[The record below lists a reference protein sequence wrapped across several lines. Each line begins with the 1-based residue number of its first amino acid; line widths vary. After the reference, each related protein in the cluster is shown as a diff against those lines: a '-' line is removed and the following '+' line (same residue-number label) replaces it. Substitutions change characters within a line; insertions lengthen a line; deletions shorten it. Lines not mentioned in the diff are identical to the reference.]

1 MAKFEEL
8 IESRKAWI
16 EQVLRPWCVSA
27 TRVELLKAEQEWTDI
42 AGRAGV
48 EFTLWPWVWSRFPI
62 LYVEGMSGINETH
75 KVQVTLESGHA
86 VSGFPDSRESQRGQL
101 VLLGDDGHVGPYSI
115 DSIVAIEQVDS

>member
-16 EQVLRPWCVSA
+16 EEVLRPWCVA
-27 TRVELLKAEQEWTDI
+27 APRVELLKAEQEWTDI

-48 EFTLWPWVWSRFPI
+48 EFTLWPWAWSRFPV
-62 LYVEGMSGINETH
+62 LYVEGMGGINETH
-75 KVQVTLESGHA
+75 KVQVTLDSGHS

-115 DSIVAIEQVDS
+115 DSIVAIERVDS